1 MKVTDD
7 FNIDF
12 KNKKTF
18 LSLKSLIISA
28 KIFSSLLCLAE
39 SHTCFAKTHKYSID
53 LVLTNQKYP
62 FQLIQATEIGIS
74 DVRLLLST
82 FVNTETVRLKHKKM
96 FLKITNTFINNHF

>member
-18 LSLKSLIISA
+18 LSLKNLIISE
-28 KIFSSLLCLAE
+28 KIFNSLLSLAE
-39 SHTCFAKTHKYSID
+39 SHTCFAKIHKYSID
-53 LVLTNQKYP
+53 LVLTNQKYL
-62 FQLIQATEIGIS
+62 FQLIQATETGIS
-74 DVRLLLST
+74 DVST